1 MKSLMLAVVVG
12 CMWCVPALAQEK
24 GTDVRG
30 VVLKQEELKVVEEKC
45 LVCHNRQRI
54 DTAIRER
61 REMEGILKAMEQKGT
76 VLTEQERKVIGHFW
90 GQKVFK

>member
-1 MKSLMLAVVVG
+1 MKLFIHVIAAV
-12 CMWCVPALAQEK
+12 CLFAVPSFAQEK

-30 VVLKQEELKVVEEKC
+30 VVLKQEELKVIEAKC

-54 DTAIRER
+54 DDAVKER
-61 REMEGILKAMEQKGT
+61 KEMESIVKAMEQKGAVIT
-76 VLTEQERKVIGHFW
+76 DQERKVIGHFW